1 MNAVGQPISRIDGRL
16 KVTGSA
22 RYTADIPLEAIVHA
36 AIVYSTIANGRI
48 VSIDTAAAENAPG
61 VLAVLT
67 HKNMPRMNQ
76 QSWSHLRPQGQT
88 YLPLQDDQIHYAGQ
102 PVALVV
108 AATLDQAT
116 YAGTLIKVAYEAHPP
131 VVFDL
136 RTASEDAV
144 EPSQRMWPL
153 SSSVGDADK
162 AIAGAAVKIE
172 QTYTMSDRHHNP
184 MEPHVTLAVWD
195 GDDSLTLYDSTQMV
209 VGTKKLVSLVLGIPE
224 EKINVVCEFLGGG
237 FGGKSWSWPHTLL
250 AALAAKVVNRPV
262 RLQLSR
268 AQMYSMVGHQAGTVQ
283 TIALGANSDGNLSGI
298 RHDSINPTSVFDDY
312 VEYAAMA
319 SRHLWRASGGI
330 ATSHR
335 VVHVNRNSPVV
346 LRAPMEAQGHFALE
360 CAMDELAYA
369 TGIDPVELRLRND
382 TDTDPYSGRPFST
395 RALRECLTKGAAR
408 FGWDRRT
415 PEPRSMRDG
424 RYLIGQGMAAA
435 IYTHW
440 RWPGKARVTING
452 DGSALVEAAAH
463 DIGTGTYTVMAQ
475 VAADVLGL
483 APDKVTVRL
492 GDTRLPE
499 SHPAIGSATVSNATA
514 AVMLAARAAREKAI
528 ALTLTDR
535 DAPFAGAAPD
545 DVIVADGRLA
555 LAKTNLN
562 VTYAELLARNGLSSL
577 VGEGDYA
584 PVEEVNG
591 PKAIFSFS
599 AVFAEVRV
607 DADLGLV
614 RLNRFVGAYD
624 AGRIINPKTARSQ
637 AIGGIIWGVG
647 QALLE
652 QSETDPASG
661 QFINRNY
668 SGYLVPTNADIPELD
683 VLFVGGF
690 DEEAS
695 PLGHQGPWRVDGGI
709 GSAGDCQRSVS
720 RDRQAH
726 TRPADHNRKAVLT
739 RNCDGRFN
747 SYRRHCNAVSPVLRR
762 RSTACTIKKRS

>member
-1 MNAVGQPISRIDGRL
+1 MNAVGQPISRVDGRL
-16 KVTGSA
+16 KVAGGA
-22 RYTADIPLEAIVHA
+22 RYTADIQLGGVAHA
-36 AIVYSTIANGRI
+36 AIVYSTIANGRT

-61 VLAVLT
+61 VLVVLT
-67 HKNMPRMNQ
+67 YKNMPRMNPVP
-76 QSWSHLRPQGQT
+76 WSHLRPQGQT

-102 PVALVV
+102 PIAMVV
-108 AATLDQAT
+108 AATLDEAT
-116 YAGTLIKVAYEAHPP
+116 YAGTLIKASYEMHLPT
-131 VVFDL
+131 VFDL
-136 RTASEDAV
+136 RTAKEDAV
-144 EPSQRMWPL
+144 EPPQRMWPL

-162 AIAGAAVKIE
+162 AIRDAAVKIE
-172 QTYTMSDRHHNP
+172 RTYTMPDRHHNP
-184 MEPHVTLAVWD
+184 MEPHATLAVWD
-195 GDDSLTLYDSTQMV
+195 DPGRLTLYDSTQMV
-209 VGTKKLVSLVLGIPE
+209 VGTRKLTSLVLGVPE

-262 RLQLSR
+262 RLQLTR
-268 AQMYSMVGHQAGTVQ
+268 AQMYSMVGHQAATVQ
-283 TIALGANSDGNLSGI
+283 TIALGADRDGRLSGI

-312 VEYAAMA
+312 VEYAALA
-319 SRHLWRASGGI
+319 SRHLWRANGGI
-330 ATSHR
+330 STSHR

-360 CAMDELAYA
+360 SAMDELAYA
-369 TGIDPVELRLRND
+369 AGVDPVELRLRND

-408 FGWDRRT
+408 FGWNKRK

-424 RYLIGQGMAAA
+424 RYLIGQGVAAA
-435 IYTHW
+435 IFTHW
-440 RWPGKARVTING
+440 RWPGKARVTLNG

-463 DIGTGTYTVMAQ
+463 DIGTGTYTVMTQ
-475 VAADVLGL
+475 VAADALGM
-483 APDKVTVRL
+483 APDKVAVRL

-499 SHPAIGSATVSNATA
+499 SHPAIGSATVANATA
-514 AVMLAARAAREKAI
+514 AVMLAAHAARDKAVEL
-528 ALTLTDR
+528 ALTGR
-535 DAPFAGAAPD
+535 DAPFAGATPE
-545 DVIVADGRLA
+545 DVVVADGRLA
-555 LAKTNLN
+555 LTKTNLN
-562 VTYAELLARNGLSSL
+562 ITYAELLARNGLSSL
-577 VGEGDYA
+577 VGDGHYD

-607 DADLGLV
+607 DPDLGLV

-661 QFINRNY
+661 QFTNRNY

-695 PLGHQGPWRVDGGI
+695 PLGAKGLGELTAV
-709 GSAGDCQRSVS
+709 SV
-720 RDRQAH
+720 A
-726 TRPADHNRKAVLT
+726 PAIT
-739 RNCDGRFN
+739 
-747 SYRRHCNAVSPVLRR
+747 NAVYHATGKRVRDLPVTLE
-762 RSTACTIKKRS
+762 KLL

>member
-22 RYTADIPLEAIVHA
+22 RYTADVPLEAIVHA
-36 AIVYSTIANGRI
+36 VIVYSTIANGRI

-61 VLAVLT
+61 VLGVLT
-67 HKNMPRMNQ
+67 HKNMPRMKALP
-76 QSWSHLRPQGQT
+76 WSHLHPQGQT
-88 YLPLQDDQIHYAGQ
+88 YLPLQDDGIHYAGQ

-116 YAGTLIKVAYEAHPP
+116 YAGTLIKVAYEARPP

-136 RTASEDAV
+136 RTAKEDAV
-144 EPSQRMWPL
+144 EPLQRMWPL

-184 MEPHVTLAVWD
+184 MEPHVTLAIWD
-195 GDDSLTLYDSTQMV
+195 GDGSLTLYDSTQMV
-209 VGTKKLVSLVLGIPE
+209 VGTRKLVSLVLGISDD
-224 EKINVVCEFLGGG
+224 KINVVCEFLGGG

-283 TIALGANSDGNLSGI
+283 TIALGATRDGELSGI

-319 SRHLWRASGGI
+319 SRHLWHASGGI
-330 ATSHR
+330 ATSHK

-369 TGIDPVELRLRND
+369 TGVDPVELRLRND

-395 RALRECLTKGAAR
+395 RALRECLTRGAAR

-452 DGSALVEAAAH
+452 NGLALVEAAAH

-514 AVMLAARAAREKAI
+514 AVMLAARSTREKAI
-528 ALTLTDR
+528 ALTLTGR
-535 DAPFAGAAPD
+535 DAPFAGAARD

-555 LAKTNLN
+555 LAKANLN
-562 VTYAELLARNGLSSL
+562 VTYAELLARNGLSDL
-577 VGEGDYA
+577 EGEGDYA
-584 PVEEVNG
+584 PVEEANG

-624 AGRIINPKTARSQ
+624 AGRIVNPKTARSQ

-695 PLGHQGPWRVDGGI
+695 PLGTKGLGELTAV
-709 GSAGDCQRSVS
+709 SV
-720 RDRQAH
+720 A
-726 TRPADHNRKAVLT
+726 PAIA
-739 RNCDGRFN
+739 
-747 SYRRHCNAVSPVLRR
+747 NAVYHATGKRIRDLPVTVEKLL
-762 RSTACTIKKRS
+762 

>member
-36 AIVYSTIANGRI
+36 AIVYSTIANGRT

-76 QSWSHLRPQGQT
+76 QSWNHLRPQGQT
-88 YLPLQDDQIHYAGQ
+88 YLPLQDDRIHYAGQ

-116 YAGTLIKVAYEAHPP
+116 YAGTLIKVAYETHPP

-136 RTASEDAV
+136 RTAIEDAV
-144 EPSQRMWPL
+144 EPPQRMWPL
-153 SSSVGDADK
+153 SSSVGDADR

-184 MEPHVTLAVWD
+184 MEPHATLGVWD
-195 GDDSLTLYDSTQMV
+195 GDGSLTLYDSTQMV
-209 VGTKKLVSLVLGIPE
+209 VGTKKLVSLVLGIQE

-268 AQMYSMVGHQAGTVQ
+268 PQMYSMVGHQAGTVQ
-283 TIALGANSDGNLSGI
+283 TIALGANSGGNLSGI
-298 RHDSINPTSVFDDY
+298 RHDSINPTSMFDDY

-369 TGIDPVELRLRND
+369 TGVDPVELRLRND

-395 RALRECLTKGAAR
+395 RALRECLTRGAAR

-415 PEPRSMRDG
+415 PEPRSMCNG

-535 DAPFAGAAPD
+535 DAAFAGAAPD
-545 DVIVADGRLA
+545 DVIVAEGRLA

-584 PVEEVNG
+584 PIEEANG

-607 DADLGLV
+607 DAELGLV

-668 SGYLVPTNADIPELD
+668 SGYLVPTSADIPDLD

-695 PLGHQGPWRVDGGI
+695 PLGTKGLGELTAV
-709 GSAGDCQRSVS
+709 SV
-720 RDRQAH
+720 A
-726 TRPADHNRKAVLT
+726 PAIA
-739 RNCDGRFN
+739 
-747 SYRRHCNAVSPVLRR
+747 NAVYHATGKRIRDLPVTVEKLL
-762 RSTACTIKKRS
+762 